1 MMPRCGRSWRSANHL
16 APEHDVNAI
25 CPMNHSSILF
35 VCNDNLCRSPTA
47 DVVLRQKL
55 ADEGLEPWVDVESA
69 GTHDFAV
76 AESADIRAQKHA
88 TRRGYDMSALRARL
102 LLLSDFERFA
112 MIVAMDDATMQT
124 LQLRCPPKH
133 RPKLRYFTA
142 FLGAPA
148 GEDVPDPFYGR
159 ERDFEQ
165 VLDQIEAGCD
175 AILATLQQTED

>member
-1 MMPRCGRSWRSANHL
+1 
-16 APEHDVNAI
+16 
-25 CPMNHSSILF
+25 MNHSSVLF

-47 DVVLRQKL
+47 NAVLGQKL
-55 ADEGLEPWVDVESA
+55 VDAGLEPWVDVDSA

-76 AESADIRAQKHA
+76 AEPADIRAQKHA

-112 MIVAMDDATMQT
+112 LIVAMDDASMQT

-133 RPKLRYFTA
+133 RHKLRYFTA

-148 GEDVPDPFYGR
+148 GEDVPDPFYGD
-159 ERDFEQ
+159 EWDFER

-175 AILATLQQTED
+175 ALMVTLQQATNSRPE